1 MTFNHGVRSSSLLWL
16 IKSVFYLHGKRNVE
30 CMLICCTL
38 YFLYKFLWK
47 KLVLLDYVIRN
58 GAIFI
63 KLNDNGAPVTCAESQ
78 KGLFEYS
85 KAKNICASLPKT
97 LKKMNFRVEAIPDI
111 PPKVEEQKVIKNT
124 YAPSENVTRW
134 IEKLGQ
140 LEDVLTEVSER
151 DEELNVEL
159 SDVDLKLQDILHT
172 IELSDKCDM
181 YKSWK
186 IMNEIRDLRKQRRN
200 IKDEKLVLS
209 GIKSQ
214 GITYLS
220 RSSVQKCVDGL
231 SKRKYRIRIVEE
243 EEDTW

>member
-1 MTFNHGVRSSSLLWL
+1 MQRNIMSYALFLHPFFNEGV
-16 IKSVFYLHGKRNVE
+16 IK
-30 CMLICCTL
+30 
-38 YFLYKFLWK
+38 
-47 KLVLLDYVIRN
+47 LDYVIRN
-58 GAIFI
+58 KGGLYI
-63 KLNDNGAPVTCAESQ
+63 KLDKNGTPITCSETQ
-78 KGLFEYS
+78 KGLFECS
-85 KAKNICASLPKT
+85 KASNICNSLPKP
-97 LKKMNFRVEAIPDI
+97 LRKFNFYVEAIPEI
-111 PPKVEEQKVIKNT
+111 SQKVDEQKVITTNT
-124 YAPSENVTRW
+124 YVPSENVTRW

-140 LEDVLTEVSER
+140 LEDVLSEVSER
-151 DEELNVEL
+151 YEELNGEL

-181 YKSWK
+181 YKSWQM
-186 IMNEIRDLRKQRRN
+186 INEIRDLRKQRRN

-243 EEDTW
+243 DEE

>member
-1 MTFNHGVRSSSLLWL
+1 M
-16 IKSVFYLHGKRNVE
+16 
-30 CMLICCTL
+30 
-38 YFLYKFLWK
+38 
-47 KLVLLDYVIRN
+47 DYIIRN
-58 GAIFI
+58 KSGLYV
-63 KLNDNGAPVTCAESQ
+63 KLNENGTPETCNESQ
-78 KGLFEYS
+78 RGLFECS
-85 KAKNICASLPKT
+85 KANNICNSLPKQ
-97 LKKMNFRVEAIPDI
+97 LKKFNFFVEAVPEIQ
-111 PPKVEEQKVIKNT
+111 PKIDKQNVITTNT
-124 YAPSENVTRW
+124 YEPSDNVTRW
-134 IEKLGQ
+134 INELGRC
-140 LEDVLTEVSER
+140 EDILSEASNR
-151 DEELNVEL
+151 YDELNGEL
-159 SDVDLKLQDILHT
+159 SDVDLKLQDILHN

-243 EEDTW
+243 EEEE

>member
-1 MTFNHGVRSSSLLWL
+1 M
-16 IKSVFYLHGKRNVE
+16 
-30 CMLICCTL
+30 
-38 YFLYKFLWK
+38 
-47 KLVLLDYVIRN
+47 DYVIRN

-111 PPKVEEQKVIKNT
+111 PQKVEEQKVIKNT

-243 EEDTW
+243 EEDT

>member
-1 MTFNHGVRSSSLLWL
+1 
-16 IKSVFYLHGKRNVE
+16 
-30 CMLICCTL
+30 
-38 YFLYKFLWK
+38 
-47 KLVLLDYVIRN
+47 
-58 GAIFI
+58 
-63 KLNDNGAPVTCAESQ
+63 
-78 KGLFEYS
+78 
-85 KAKNICASLPKT
+85 
-97 LKKMNFRVEAIPDI
+97 MNFKVEAIPEI
-111 PPKVEEQKVIKNT
+111 PQKVDEQKVITTNT
-124 YAPSENVTRW
+124 YVPSENVTRW

-140 LEDVLTEVSER
+140 LEDVLSEVSER
-151 DEELNVEL
+151 DEELNGEL
-159 SDVDLKLQDILHT
+159 SDVDLKLQDILHN

-243 EEDTW
+243 DEEV

>member
-1 MTFNHGVRSSSLLWL
+1 MS
-16 IKSVFYLHGKRNVE
+16 IY
-30 CMLICCTL
+30 CTL
-38 YFLYKFLWK
+38 YFLYHFFK
-47 KLVLLDYVIRN
+47 KGLIKLDYCIKNNKNV
-58 GAIFI
+58 FI
-63 KLNDNGAPVTCAESQ
+63 KLDNNGSPITCVESV
-78 KGLFEYS
+78 KGIFEYS
-85 KAKNICASLPKT
+85 KARNILDNIPKT
-97 LKKMNFRVEAIPDI
+97 LKRLNFKLEAIPEMQ
-111 PPKVEEQKVIKNT
+111 PKVEEQKVVITNT
-124 YAPSENVTRW
+124 YIPSENVTRW

-151 DEELNVEL
+151 DEELNGEL
-159 SDVDLKLQDILHT
+159 SDVDLKLQDILHN

-181 YKSWK
+181 YKSWQT
-186 IMNEIRDLRKQRRN
+186 INEIRDLRKQRRN

-243 EEDTW
+243 EEET